1 MPYSAVYLVGII
13 QRGRSVF
20 LVTGM
25 VYRIEKGMQVGN
37 ALILYNTDINTRVPV
52 LLYLYLYNRAYGT
65 VQYYHNAYYL

>member
-1 MPYSAVYLVGII
+1 
-13 QRGRSVF
+13 
-20 LVTGM
+20 M

-65 VQYYHNAYYL
+65 VQYYHNTYYL